1 MNNDLIINVLYVL
14 VWSLGLMFATF
25 PNLISGEMKFD
36 FQNNL
41 NNDAVMK
48 YIFPFIMAMAIY
60 LIDVLYVSMAEERS
74 GNYKGVTLSWALLG
88 GFLLFFVF
96 SLLGGF
102 ILFFVFS
109 LLGGKCLFFVLGWLC
124 LTALKFIK
132 TDTLPPAVYPTVS
145 IVVE

>member
-1 MNNDLIINVLYVL
+1 MNKDLIIKVLYVL

-48 YIFPFIMAMAIY
+48 YIFPFILAMAIY

-96 SLLGGF
+96 SLLGGK
-102 ILFFVFS
+102 S
-109 LLGGKCLFFVLGWLC
+109 LFFVLGWLC

-145 IVVE
+145 IVEE

>member
-1 MNNDLIINVLYVL
+1 MNKDLIIKVLYVL

-96 SLLGGF
+96 SLLGG
-102 ILFFVFS
+102 
-109 LLGGKCLFFVLGWLC
+109 KCLFFVLGWLC

-145 IVVE
+145 IVEE

>member
-1 MNNDLIINVLYVL
+1 MNKDLIIKVLYVL

-25 PNLISGEMKFD
+25 PKLISGEMKFD

-74 GNYKGVTLSWALLG
+74 GNYKGVTLSWALIG

-96 SLLGGF
+96 SLLGGK
-102 ILFFVFS
+102 S
-109 LLGGKCLFFVLGWLC
+109 LFFVLGWLC

-145 IVVE
+145 IVEE